1 MVNADLFPLNA
12 IKVIGNSSIKLVL
25 VLFFFLFL
33 PWLSHAQ
40 HKQPNIWYFGEFA
53 GLDFNSGEPRAIPGR
68 TWTPMGTSIYSDS
81 SGNLLFYSDGIDLF
95 NKNHQVM
102 VNGSDLAGGDYTVT
116 QRVLIVKKPNS
127 DNVFYVFI
135 VGRGTNGPTGLYG
148 LWYNIV
154 DINGDNGLGVV
165 IERDI
170 FLSVAYDAQEK
181 LFAVK
186 HENKEDIWIITRKIK
201 EDKFA
206 SFLLTASGLNTIPIL
221 SDAHNMQ
228 HPANGDTRGYMKVS
242 YNKKYLLSAY
252 LDSNPSFIIEVCK
265 FDAVTGAIDF
275 LYYEMKLDEQ
285 GRKLKPFGIEFS
297 PDSKYAYIAFTTFDD
312 DVDIYQ
318 YDMQYIENVGLFTQ
332 SAIKIS
338 SGPGQGLQLA
348 TDGKIYCSWPETI
361 GGGSYHYISII
372 HKPWKRGIECDF
384 EPDAI
389 DLGNADVKWCFPN
402 ILLDYLY
409 RFEWEGS
416 CSGPDNGITFH
427 PNFQPTPAS
436 ITWNF
441 SDPNAG
447 DDSISTQ
454 LYPTHYFTHGGEFEV
469 AVDVNYPP
477 TPNYPFGRFEHTSRI
492 VTVEQSPQPNLGADT
507 LACEGNSII
516 LNAGNEQGFYVWSD
530 GTIGANVNTITVAD
544 TGIYWA
550 KLTNSHGC
558 STTDSI
564 HVGWFQ
570 KAIFNEDNLVITP
583 TSCSGSN
590 GSITG
595 IVIEGIVPDY
605 WEWYDGNGNPLS
617 TDIDIY
623 GLSVGNYFLHVT
635 DSNGCLTISN
645 SYTVTD
651 GGDIQITDVTQ
662 SNSHC
667 SQNNGTISISAT
679 SGGSNN
685 FQYSILNGASGSW
698 QTDSLFIGLSSGD
711 YFIMVKDPSG
721 CETVY
726 ENNPV
731 VIENI
736 EGPQLT
742 SVNVSDENAYLAD
755 GSIFLDAIV
764 DIGNIN
770 YSIDSGYSFQTNNGL
785 FENLSAGTYYCFII
799 DEFGCDTTL
808 TIEINRITSQIIDA
822 IAGDGSTCIGNAT
835 ASPLLLNNFTDVSSF
850 HVMLTYDRNLIT
862 CDGYMNVNPSLEDS
876 LIVSTNTL
884 GEVHIS
890 WSGESPVSLPDG
902 SLMVNL
908 VFSAIDNGLSQVD
921 WVANQGESQ
930 FYNQYGE
937 IINTDYQ
944 VGNIVIYTRPNI
956 TLSPTNEVCEG
967 ESLFVVSSIEGG
979 SGVNTSHWVGPDN
992 FTSNNQ
998 ILWFNNV
1005 TQNMAGTYTLTVTDT
1020 INCVES
1026 KDMNIIVDKGVEIA
1040 FSDYDTLWVDPG
1052 FVLEAGLG
1060 AESYYWNT
1068 GELTE
1073 SIIIDSIGNYNVQ
1086 LTSYEG
1092 CKSTDSV
1099 QILWGGTPF
1108 YLPNAFTPNGDGL
1121 NDSFKAIPKYDYVK
1135 RFKLSIYNRW
1145 GQLVYET
1152 TNINKGW
1159 DGTYNGSPSQ
1169 VGSYVYR
1176 IVYEAF
1182 GQQPTENKVVEGTV
1196 MLVR

>member
-1 MVNADLFPLNA
+1 ML
-12 IKVIGNSSIKLVL
+12 
-25 VLFFFLFL
+25 FLFL
-33 PWLSHAQ
+33 PWHSNAQ
-40 HKQPNIWYFGEFA
+40 HKQSNIWYFGEFA
-53 GLDFNSGEPRAIPGR
+53 GLDFNSDEPQVIQGH
-68 TWTPMGTSIYSDS
+68 TWNPLGTAVYSDT
-81 SGNLLFYSDGIDLF
+81 SGSLLFYSDGIDIF
-95 NKNHQVM
+95 NKNHVVM
-102 VNGSDLAGGDYTVT
+102 VNGSNLAGGDYLVT
-116 QRVLIVKKPNS
+116 QRVLIVKQPDS
-127 DNVFYVFI
+127 DNIYYVFI
-135 VGRGTNGPTGLYG
+135 VGRGTSGPTGLYG
-148 LWYNIV
+148 LWYNVV
-154 DINGDNGLGVV
+154 DINGDNGLGEV
-165 IERDI
+165 IERDV
-170 FLSVAYDAQEK
+170 FLSTAYDAQEK

-186 HENKEDIWIITRKIK
+186 HENNEDIWIITRKIK

-206 SFLLTASGLNTIPIL
+206 SFLLTASGLNSPVL
-221 SDAHNMQ
+221 SDAHIMQ
-228 HPANGDTRGYMKVS
+228 LPANADTRGYMKVS
-242 YNKKYLLSAY
+242 YDKKYLLSAY

-265 FDAVTGAIDF
+265 FDAATGTIDF

-285 GRKLKPFGIEFS
+285 GRVLKPFGIEFS
-297 PDSKYAYIAFTTFDD
+297 PDSKYAYIAFTTMDN

-318 YDMQYIENVGLFTQ
+318 YDMQFIENAGLFTQ

-348 TDGKIYCSWPETI
+348 TDGKIYCSYPEAT
-361 GGGSYHYISII
+361 GAYHYVSVIN
-372 HKPWKRGIECDF
+372 KPWKRGVACDF
-384 EPDAI
+384 EVDAI
-389 DLGNADVKWCFPN
+389 NMGNAEVDRCFPN

-427 PNFQPTPAS
+427 PNFQPTPQT

-447 DDSISTQ
+447 SDSISTE
-454 LYPTHYFTHGGEFEV
+454 LFPTHYFTNGGEFEV
-469 AVDVNYPP
+469 SVDVNYPP
-477 TPNYPFGRFEHTSRI
+477 TPNYPFGRFEHTSRV
-492 VTVEQSPQPNLGADT
+492 VTVIQSPQPNLGADT
-507 LACEGNSII
+507 LICQGNSII
-516 LNAGNEQGFYVWSD
+516 LNAGNEQGFYIWSD
-530 GTIGANVNTITVAD
+530 GTIGANINTITVAD

-550 KLTNSHGC
+550 KVTNSNGC
-558 STTDSI
+558 GTTDSI
-564 HVGWFQ
+564 HVGWFP
-570 KAIFNEDNLVITP
+570 KATFNEDNLVITP
-583 TSCSGSN
+583 TSCGVGN

-605 WEWYDGNGNPLS
+605 WEWYDGSGNLLS
-617 TDIDIY
+617 TDIDIF

-667 SQNNGTISISAT
+667 SQSIGTINITAN
-679 SGGSNN
+679 SGVGNN
-685 FQYSILNGASGSW
+685 FLYSILNGASGSW
-698 QTDSLFIGLSSGD
+698 QTNNQFIDLPPD
-711 YFIMVKDPSG
+711 YYFIKVKDPNG

-742 SVNVSDENAYLAD
+742 SVNVSNENDNLAD

-764 DIGNIN
+764 NIGSIQ

-785 FENLSAGTYYCFII
+785 FENLSAGTYYCFIV

-835 ASPLLLNNFTDVSSF
+835 ASPLLLNNFTDVSRF
-850 HVMLTYDRNLIT
+850 HVMLTYDQNLIT
-862 CDGYMNVNPSLEDS
+862 CDGYMSVNPSLEDS
-876 LIVSTNTL
+876 LVVSTNTL

-890 WSGESPVSLPDG
+890 WSGESPVSLQDG

-921 WVANQGESQ
+921 WVADQGESQ
-930 FYNQYGE
+930 FYNQSGE

-944 VGNIVIYTRPNI
+944 FGNIIIYTRPNI

-967 ESLFVVSSIEGG
+967 ESLLVVSSIEGG
-979 SGVNTSHWVGPDN
+979 SGVNTLHWVGPN
-992 FTSNNQ
+992 GFTSNDQ
-998 ILWFNNV
+998 ILWFNDV

-1020 INCVES
+1020 INCIES
-1026 KDMNIIVDKGVEIA
+1026 KNMDIIVDKSVEIA
-1040 FSDYDTLWVDPG
+1040 FSDYDTLWVEPG
-1052 FVLEAGLG
+1052 FILEAGFG

-1068 GELTE
+1068 GETTE
-1073 SIIIDSIGNYNVQ
+1073 YIVIDTIGSYNVQ
-1086 LTSYEG
+1086 LISYGG
-1092 CKSTDSV
+1092 CKSTDTV
-1099 QILWGGTPF
+1099 QLLWGGIPF
-1108 YLPNAFTPNGDGL
+1108 YVPNAFTPNGDGL
-1121 NDSFKAIPKYDYVK
+1121 NDIFKVIPKYDYVK
-1135 RFKLSIYNRW
+1135 RYKLSIYNRW
-1145 GQLVYET
+1145 GQMVYET
-1152 TNINKGW
+1152 MDINKGW
-1159 DGTYNGSPSQ
+1159 DGTYKGSQ
-1169 VGSYVYR
+1169 CILGAYIYH
-1176 IVYEAF
+1176 IVYEEF
-1182 GQQPTENKVVEGTV
+1182 GQQPVENKVVEGTV